1 LRLTI
6 VQEHL
11 IQNGQDSEFR
21 VWRGPGDRDSSD
33 EEWEQEFW
41 RPKQQP
47 AEALDEQIDTWN
59 MINNTLQECDDPVS
73 LEERLQ
79 EVVAEAFTV
88 GDNIHNECRSS
99 NN

>member
-1 LRLTI
+1 
-6 VQEHL
+6 
-11 IQNGQDSEFR
+11 
-21 VWRGPGDRDSSD
+21 
-33 EEWEQEFW
+33 
-41 RPKQQP
+41 
-47 AEALDEQIDTWN
+47 